1 MPEAGKGRLAGKKA
15 IIVGAGQTPSS
26 VAGDETIG
34 NGRAM
39 AILFAREGAE
49 VMCVDNRLDSAQ
61 DTVAMIEQEG
71 GPNGGKAFAYQAD
84 VTRSAD
90 CISIA
95 REGVVRLKRIDI
107 LVNNVGAGRG
117 DAPPHAIE
125 EDAWDRIMDI
135 NLKSMMLTIRH
146 VLPVMRQQGSG
157 AILNISSLAAIAGHH
172 MVTYEVSKA
181 AVNRLTSV
189 VAQGNAKYSIR
200 CNVIMPGLMDTPMA
214 ITGIAAASGKS
225 RDALRAER
233 NARVPMGQMGTGWD
247 TAYAALFLC
256 SDEAKFVTGVAL
268 PVDGGMSTRIG

>member
-1 MPEAGKGRLAGKKA
+1 MTARKEGRLANKTA
-15 IIVGAGQTPSS
+15 IIVGAGQTP
-26 VAGDETIG
+26 GGTIG

-39 AILFAREGAE
+39 AILFAREGAT
-49 VMCVDNRLDSAQ
+49 VMCVDRRLDSAQ
-61 DTVAMIEQEG
+61 DTVAMIEKEG
-71 GPNGGKAFAYQAD
+71 GPNAGKASAFEAD
-84 VTRSAD
+84 VTKPAA
-90 CISIA
+90 CAAIA
-95 REGVVRLKRIDI
+95 REGLARLSHIDI
-107 LVNNVGAGRG
+107 LVNNVGTGRG

-146 VLPVMRQQGSG
+146 VLPVMRQQQGG

-189 VAQGNAKYSIR
+189 VAQGNAKYGVR

-225 RDALRAER
+225 QDALRSER
-233 NARVPMGQMGTGWD
+233 NARVPMGAMGTGWD

-256 SDEAKFVTGVAL
+256 SDEAKFVTGVTL